1 MNALLRKPEELKLLC
16 DVAKPFTAVVAYD
29 DSLARRNAI
38 RFYSWLVQEF
48 GDELDFDSGWW
59 SFEQLSQP
67 RIAEKA
73 AGVTMG
79 ADMVVISTV
88 SQDLPGHAKL
98 WIEAWLAGK
107 GEQDMALV
115 ALVGAANSRKRP
127 ATVAH
132 AYLERVAQQ
141 AGLSYFANQFQL
153 PEPMSASTI
162 EAIQFRAETVTP
174 LLKEILHSRPSPH
187 WGINE

>member
-1 MNALLRKPEELKLLC
+1 MNALLQKPAELKLLC

-29 DSLARRNAI
+29 DPLARRNAI

-48 GDELDFDSGWW
+48 GDELNFDSGWW
-59 SFEQLSQP
+59 SFEQLSQS
-67 RIAEKA
+67 RIAKKA

-79 ADMVVISTV
+79 ADMVVISTA

-127 ATVAH
+127 ATMAH
-132 AYLERVAQQ
+132 AYLELVAQQ

-162 EAIQFRAETVTP
+162 EAIQLRAETVTP